1 MTPEQLAEARRVA
14 VDFGTCF
21 PTFEQNADASHE
33 WSKIWEDA
41 DFCLALIDHAEA
53 QAAQVAA
60 LTAKLEA
67 PEWSDDPPTEVG
79 DYRVRLPDAQG
90 YFLVK
95 VRKYH
100 GFLLAAST
108 AHTSESALF
117 ELLDLCPNAQWLR
130 IETP

>member
-1 MTPEQLAEARRVA
+1 MTIDLKEARRVA

-41 DFCLALIDHAEA
+41 DFCLALLDHAEA

-67 PEWSDDPPTEVG
+67 PEWSDDPPTADGFYWCRDEATKPNVVEVFT
-79 DYRVRLPDAQG
+79 RHSCL
-90 YFLVK
+90 K
-95 VRKYH
+95 VAMTD
-100 GFLLAAST
+100 G
-108 AHTSESALF
+108 TSHALF
-117 ELLDLCPNAQWLR
+117 DFTRLFPSATWLR

>member
-1 MTPEQLAEARRVA
+1 MTIDLKEARRVA

-21 PTFEQNADASHE
+21 PTFEQNANASHE

-41 DFCLALIDHAEA
+41 DFCLALLDHAEA

-67 PEWSDDPPTEVG
+67 PEWSGDTPEPG
-79 DYRVRLPDAQG
+79 DYRLALPTEPKHCLAQITH
-90 YFLVK
+90 
-95 VRKYH
+95 RH
-100 GFLLAAST
+100 GVTTIATTIGHYTALAEFLLS
-108 AHTSESALF
+108 
-117 ELLDLCPNAQWLR
+117 NAECLWLR